1 MSIDKTNK
9 QQLQAYELIETTNS
23 SFFLTGKAGTGKT
36 TFLQTVQKEID
47 KNFIVLAPT
56 GIAVMLAGGETIHS
70 FFGLPLQI
78 CTPKTIGNVNR
89 SKISII
95 KKVDTIII
103 DEVSMVRCDVIDAID
118 YTLRYVMRSSL
129 PFGGKQMVFVGDL
142 FQLPPVLRKEEAEI
156 MDDIYNTMSPFFFK
170 ARALKRLSLPCI
182 EFIKVY
188 RQKDDVFLSILD
200 SIRFNRASYGELSVI
215 NQCVDRPIPSNERI
229 ITLCTRNDEASKIN
243 MSNLNLLDSEEFCFD
258 AKVEGDIKLDAN
270 LPAEKK
276 LFLKCGA
283 QVIFVRNDLSR
294 RWINGTI
301 GTISKLS
308 QDEIQVVTE
317 SGEYKVSP
325 VSWESYKYEY
335 NSKEKKIVKT
345 LVGTYTQFPLK
356 LSWAITIHKSQGM
369 TFDKMILDLSRGV
382 FSKGQLYVA
391 LSRVRSLNG
400 LFLIK
405 PVSFGHIGTSE
416 EVIAFANRFN
426 DDSTIRNEISGG
438 RFLYDSLRHKDWD
451 EFSKASLNLGLT
463 LAKSGDWR
471 SAARYISQMFNAMVS
486 DEHLVNSIERNMLP
500 IIKSSNILVDYV
512 SAALCLYPGEYEQAI
527 YYADRV
533 RFIRDCN
540 DVLFIKARA
549 LTLLKRYKDADAVNI
564 ELAKCLDGEFD
575 AKTYYEIALLNE
587 TQLGDPVLDIMQSV
601 VKYRP
606 EYDNSIIKMRI
617 IMKKKG
623 INLTDSDGD
632 ENKLVAHFNSDISD
646 DEMVNQLRT
655 YRLNNKEDYRTFVK
669 LLSSYKFEEEK

>member
-56 GIAVMLAGGETIHS
+56 GIAAMLAGGETIHS

-118 YTLRYVMRSSL
+118 YTLRYVMRNSL

-156 MDDIYNTMSPFFFK
+156 MDDLYNTMSPFFFK
-170 ARALKRLSLPCI
+170 ARALKRLALPCI
-182 EFIKVY
+182 EFVKVY
-188 RQKDDVFLSILD
+188 RQKDDVFLGILD
-200 SIRFNRASYGELSVI
+200 SIRFNRASYGELSVL
-215 NQCVDRPIPSNERI
+215 NKCVDRPIPSNERI

-243 MSNLNLLDSEEFCFD
+243 LSKLNFLDSEEFCFD

-276 LFLKCGA
+276 LSLKCGA

-294 RWINGTI
+294 RWVNGTI

-391 LSRVRSLNG
+391 LSRVRSLDG
-400 LFLIK
+400 LFLVK

-426 DDSTIRNEISGG
+426 DDSVIRNEISGG
-438 RFLYDSLRHKDWD
+438 KYLYESLRNKNWD
-451 EFSKASLNLGLT
+451 EFSKTSLNLGLSF
-463 LAKSGDWR
+463 ARSEDWK

-500 IIKSSNILVDYV
+500 ISRFSNILVDYV
-512 SAALCLYPGEYEQAI
+512 SAALCLYSGEYEQAV
-527 YYADRV
+527 YFADRV
-533 RFIRDCN
+533 RSMRECN
-540 DVLFIKARA
+540 DVMFIKARA
-549 LTLLKRYKDADAVNI
+549 LTLLKRYKDADTVNI
-564 ELAKCLDGEFD
+564 ELVKCLDGEFD
-575 AKTYYEIALLNE
+575 AKTYYEVALLNE
-587 TQLGDPVLDIMQSV
+587 TQLGNPGLGIMQSV

-606 EYDNSIIKMRI
+606 EYDNSIIKLRVF
-617 IMKKKG
+617 MKNKN
-623 INLTDSDGD
+623 IDLADSDDSGN
-632 ENKLVAHFNSDISD
+632 ELVVQFNSDISD
-646 DEMVNQLRT
+646 DEMINQLRT
-655 YRLNNKEDYRTFVK
+655 FRLNRKEDYIVFVK
-669 LLSSYKFEEEK
+669 LLSNYKFEEQ

>member
-1 MSIDKTNK
+1 MPIDKNNK
-9 QQLQAYELIETTNS
+9 QQLQAYELINTTNS

-56 GIAVMLAGGETIHS
+56 GIAAMLAGGETIHS

-78 CTPKTIGNVNR
+78 CTPKTMGNINR

-95 KKVDTIII
+95 KRVDTIII
-103 DEVSMVRCDVIDAID
+103 DEVSMVRCDIIDAID
-118 YTLRYVMRSSL
+118 YTLRCVMRNSL

-156 MDDIYNTMSPFFFK
+156 MDDLYNTMSPFFFK

-200 SIRFNRASYGELSVI
+200 SIRFNKASYAELSEI
-215 NQCVDRPIPSNERI
+215 NRCVGRTIPTDERI

-243 MSNLNLLDSEEFCFD
+243 MAKLNLIDSEEFCFE
-258 AKVEGDIKLDAN
+258 AKIDGDIKLDSN
-270 LPAEKK
+270 LPAERK
-276 LFLKCGA
+276 LTLKSGA
-283 QVIFVRNDLSR
+283 QVIFVRNDISR
-294 RWINGTI
+294 RWVNGTI
-301 GTISKLS
+301 GTISKIS
-308 QDEIQVVTE
+308 DEEINVVTE

-345 LVGTYTQFPLK
+345 LVGTYTQYPLK

-369 TFDKMILDLSRGV
+369 TFDKMILDLSRGI

-391 LSRVRSLNG
+391 LSRVRSLDG

-416 EVIAFANRFN
+416 EVIEFANRFN
-426 DDSTIRNEISGG
+426 DDSTIHNEINGG
-438 RFLYDSLRHKDWD
+438 KCLYESLRSKNWD
-451 EFSKASLNLGLT
+451 EF
-463 LAKSGDWR
+463 AKSSLKLSLSFVEKGDWK
-471 SAARYISQMFNAMVS
+471 SAARYVSQMFNAMVS
-486 DEHLVNSIERNMLP
+486 DEHMLNCLEHYNVP
-500 IIKSSNILVDYV
+500 APKVRNILVDYV
-512 SAALCLYPGEYEQAI
+512 YAALYLYSGKYEQAI
-527 YYADRV
+527 YHADRV
-533 RFIRDCN
+533 RFMRECN

-549 LTLLKRYKDADAVNI
+549 LTLLGKFKEADEINI
-564 ELAKCLDGEFD
+564 DLVKALDGEFD
-575 AKTYYEIALLNE
+575 AKIYYEVALLNE
-587 TQLGDPVLDIMQSV
+587 TQLEDPGLEIMQSV
-601 VKYRP
+601 VSNRP
-606 EYDNSIIKMRI
+606 EYENSILKLRFLIK
-617 IMKKKG
+617 KNG
-623 INLTDSDGD
+623 INLNIPDDNDNELISLYNSGIPD
-632 ENKLVAHFNSDISD
+632 EELKNRLKSF
-646 DEMVNQLRT
+646 Q
-655 YRLNNKEDYRTFVK
+655 LNNKESYKVFVK
-669 LLSSYKFEEEK
+669 YISKYKFAEQ

>member
-1 MSIDKTNK
+1 MPIDKNNK
-9 QQLQAYELIETTNS
+9 QQLQAYELINTTNS

-56 GIAVMLAGGETIHS
+56 GIAAMLAGGETIHS

-78 CTPKTIGNVNR
+78 CTPKTMGNINR

-95 KKVDTIII
+95 KRVDTIII
-103 DEVSMVRCDVIDAID
+103 DEVSMVRCDIIDAID
-118 YTLRYVMRSSL
+118 YTLRCVMRNSL

-156 MDDIYNTMSPFFFK
+156 MDDLYNTMSPFFFK

-200 SIRFNRASYGELSVI
+200 SIRFNKASYAELSEI
-215 NQCVDRPIPSNERI
+215 NRCVGRTIPTDERI

-243 MSNLNLLDSEEFCFD
+243 MAKLNLIDSEEFCFE
-258 AKVEGDIKLDAN
+258 AKIDGDIKLDSN
-270 LPAEKK
+270 LPAERK
-276 LFLKCGA
+276 LTLKSGA
-283 QVIFVRNDLSR
+283 QVIFVRNDISR
-294 RWINGTI
+294 RWVNGTI
-301 GTISKLS
+301 GTISKIS
-308 QDEIQVVTE
+308 DEEINVVTE

-345 LVGTYTQFPLK
+345 LVGTYTQYPLK

-369 TFDKMILDLSRGV
+369 TFDKMILDLSRGI

-391 LSRVRSLNG
+391 LSRVRSLDG

-416 EVIAFANRFN
+416 EVIEFANRFN
-426 DDSTIRNEISGG
+426 DDSTIHNEINGG
-438 RFLYDSLRHKDWD
+438 KCLYESLRSKNWD
-451 EFSKASLNLGLT
+451 EFAKTSLKLSLSFVE
-463 LAKSGDWR
+463 KGDWK

-486 DEHLVNSIERNMLP
+486 DEHMLNCLEHYNVP
-500 IIKSSNILVDYV
+500 APKVRNILVDYV
-512 SAALCLYPGEYEQAI
+512 YAALYLYSGKYEQAI
-527 YYADRV
+527 YHADRV
-533 RFIRDCN
+533 HFIRECN

-549 LTLLKRYKDADAVNI
+549 LTLLGKYKEADEVNI
-564 ELAKCLDGEFD
+564 DLVKALDGEFD
-575 AKTYYEIALLNE
+575 AKTYYEVALLNE
-587 TQLGDPVLDIMQSV
+587 IQLEDPGLEIMQSV
-601 VKYRP
+601 VSNRP
-606 EYDNSIIKMRI
+606 EYEISILKLRFLIKKNGIVLNVPDDN
-617 IMKKKG
+617 
-623 INLTDSDGD
+623 
-632 ENKLVAHFNSDISD
+632 ENELITLYNSDIP
-646 DEMVNQLRT
+646 DEELKNRLKSFQ
-655 YRLNNKEDYRTFVK
+655 LNNKESYKEFVK
-669 LLSSYKFEEEK
+669 YISKYKFAEQ

>member
-56 GIAVMLAGGETIHS
+56 GIAAMLAGGETIHS

-156 MDDIYNTMSPFFFK
+156 MDDLYNTMSPFFFK

-243 MSNLNLLDSEEFCFD
+243 MSNLNLLDSDEFCFD
-258 AKVEGDIKLDAN
+258 AKVEGDIKLDVN

-276 LFLKCGA
+276 LSLKCGA

-294 RWINGTI
+294 RWVNGTI

-391 LSRVRSLNG
+391 LSRVRSLDG
-400 LFLIK
+400 LFLVK

-438 RFLYDSLRHKDWD
+438 RFLYDSLRNKDWD
-451 EFSKASLNLGLT
+451 EFSKASLDLGLS

-486 DEHLVNSIERNMLP
+486 DEHLVNRIERNMLP
-500 IIKSSNILVDYV
+500 ISKSSNILVDYV
-512 SAALCLYPGEYEQAI
+512 SAALCLYSGEYEHAI

-533 RFIRDCN
+533 RSMRDCN

-575 AKTYYEIALLNE
+575 AKTYYEVALLNE
-587 TQLGDPVLDIMQSV
+587 TQLGDPGLDIMQSV

-623 INLTDSDGD
+623 IDLTDSDSDGN
-632 ENKLVAHFNSDISD
+632 ELVVQFNSDMSD

-669 LLSSYKFEEEK
+669 LLSSYKFEEQ

>member
-1 MSIDKTNK
+1 MPIDKNNK
-9 QQLQAYELIETTNS
+9 QQLQAYELINTTNS

-56 GIAVMLAGGETIHS
+56 GIAAMLAGGETIHS

-78 CTPKTIGNVNR
+78 CTPKTMGNINR

-95 KKVDTIII
+95 KRVDTIII
-103 DEVSMVRCDVIDAID
+103 DEVSMVRCDIIDAID
-118 YTLRYVMRSSL
+118 YTLRCVMRNSL

-156 MDDIYNTMSPFFFK
+156 MDDLYNTMSPFFFK

-200 SIRFNRASYGELSVI
+200 SIRFNKASYAELSEI
-215 NQCVDRPIPSNERI
+215 NRCVGRSIPTDERI

-243 MSNLNLLDSEEFCFD
+243 MAKLNLIDSEEFCFE
-258 AKVEGDIKLDAN
+258 AKIDGDIKLDSN
-270 LPAEKK
+270 LPAERK
-276 LFLKCGA
+276 LTLKSGA
-283 QVIFVRNDLSR
+283 QVIFVRNDISR
-294 RWINGTI
+294 RWVNGTI
-301 GTISKLS
+301 GTISKIS
-308 QDEIQVVTE
+308 DEEINVVTE

-345 LVGTYTQFPLK
+345 LVGTYTQYPLK

-369 TFDKMILDLSRGV
+369 TFDKMILDLSRGI

-391 LSRVRSLNG
+391 LSRVRSLDG

-416 EVIAFANRFN
+416 EVIEFANRFN
-426 DDSTIRNEISGG
+426 DDSTIHNEINGG
-438 RFLYDSLRHKDWD
+438 KCLYESLRSKNWD
-451 EFSKASLNLGLT
+451 EFAKTSLKLSLSFVE
-463 LAKSGDWR
+463 KGDWK

-486 DEHLVNSIERNMLP
+486 DEHMLNCLEHYNVP
-500 IIKSSNILVDYV
+500 APKVRNILVDYV
-512 SAALCLYPGEYEQAI
+512 YAALYLYSGKYEQAI
-527 YYADRV
+527 YHADRV
-533 RFIRDCN
+533 HFIRECN

-549 LTLLKRYKDADAVNI
+549 LTLLGKYKEADEVNI
-564 ELAKCLDGEFD
+564 DLVKALDGEFD
-575 AKTYYEIALLNE
+575 AKTYYEVALLNE
-587 TQLGDPVLDIMQSV
+587 IQLEDPGLEIMQSV
-601 VKYRP
+601 VSNRP
-606 EYDNSIIKMRI
+606 EYEISILKLRFLIKKNGIVLNVPDDN
-617 IMKKKG
+617 
-623 INLTDSDGD
+623 
-632 ENKLVAHFNSDISD
+632 ENELITLYNSDIP
-646 DEMVNQLRT
+646 DEELKNRLKSFQ
-655 YRLNNKEDYRTFVK
+655 LNNKESYKEFVK
-669 LLSSYKFEEEK
+669 YISKYKFAEQ

>member
-1 MSIDKTNK
+1 MPIDKNNK
-9 QQLQAYELIETTNS
+9 QQLQAYELINTTNS

-56 GIAVMLAGGETIHS
+56 GIAAMLAGGETIHS

-78 CTPKTIGNVNR
+78 CTPKTMGNINR

-95 KKVDTIII
+95 KRVDTIII
-103 DEVSMVRCDVIDAID
+103 DEVSMVRCDIIDAID
-118 YTLRYVMRSSL
+118 YTLRCVMRNSL

-156 MDDIYNTMSPFFFK
+156 MDDLYNTMSPFFFK

-200 SIRFNRASYGELSVI
+200 SIRFNKASYAELSEI
-215 NQCVDRPIPSNERI
+215 NRCVGRSIPTDERI

-243 MSNLNLLDSEEFCFD
+243 MAKLNLIDSEEFCFE
-258 AKVEGDIKLDAN
+258 AKIDGDIKLDSN
-270 LPAEKK
+270 LPAERK
-276 LFLKCGA
+276 LTLKSGA
-283 QVIFVRNDLSR
+283 QVIFVRNDISR
-294 RWINGTI
+294 RWVNGTI
-301 GTISKLS
+301 GTISKIS
-308 QDEIQVVTE
+308 DEEINVVTE

-345 LVGTYTQFPLK
+345 LVGTYTQYPLK

-369 TFDKMILDLSRGV
+369 TFDKMILDLSRGI

-391 LSRVRSLNG
+391 LSRVRSLDG

-416 EVIAFANRFN
+416 EVIEFANRFN
-426 DDSTIRNEISGG
+426 DDSTIHNEINGG
-438 RFLYDSLRHKDWD
+438 KCLYESLRSKNWD
-451 EFSKASLNLGLT
+451 EFAKTSLKLSLSFVE
-463 LAKSGDWR
+463 KGDWK

-486 DEHLVNSIERNMLP
+486 DEHMLNCLEHYNVP
-500 IIKSSNILVDYV
+500 APKVRNILVDYV
-512 SAALCLYPGEYEQAI
+512 YAALYLYSGKYEQAI
-527 YYADRV
+527 YHADRV
-533 RFIRDCN
+533 HFIRECN

-549 LTLLKRYKDADAVNI
+549 LTLLGKYKEADEVNI
-564 ELAKCLDGEFD
+564 DLVKALDGEFD
-575 AKTYYEIALLNE
+575 AKTYYEVALLNE
-587 TQLGDPVLDIMQSV
+587 IQLEDPGLEIMQSV
-601 VKYRP
+601 VSNRP
-606 EYDNSIIKMRI
+606 EYEISILKLRFLIKKNGIVLNVPDDN
-617 IMKKKG
+617 
-623 INLTDSDGD
+623 
-632 ENKLVAHFNSDISD
+632 ENELITLYNSDIP
-646 DEMVNQLRT
+646 DEELKNRLKSFQ
-655 YRLNNKEDYRTFVK
+655 LNNKESYKVFVK
-669 LLSSYKFEEEK
+669 YISKYKFAEQ

>member
-56 GIAVMLAGGETIHS
+56 GIAAMLAGGETIHS

-118 YTLRYVMRSSL
+118 YTLRYVMKNSL

-156 MDDIYNTMSPFFFK
+156 MDDLYNTMSPFFFK
-170 ARALKRLSLPCI
+170 ARALKRLALPCI
-182 EFIKVY
+182 EFVKVY
-188 RQKDDVFLSILD
+188 RQKDDVFLGILD
-200 SIRFNRASYGELSVI
+200 SIRFNRVSYGELSVL
-215 NQCVDRPIPSNERI
+215 NKCVDRPIPSNERI

-243 MSNLNLLDSEEFCFD
+243 LSKLNFLDSEEFCFD

-276 LFLKCGA
+276 LSLKYGA
-283 QVIFVRNDLSR
+283 QVIFVRNDLYR
-294 RWINGTI
+294 RWVNGNI

-391 LSRVRSLNG
+391 LSRVRSLDG
-400 LFLIK
+400 LFLVK

-426 DDSTIRNEISGG
+426 DDSAIRNEISGG
-438 RFLYDSLRHKDWD
+438 KYLYESLRNKNWD
-451 EFSKASLNLGLT
+451 EFSRTSLNLGLS
-463 LAKSGDWR
+463 LAMSEDWK

-500 IIKSSNILVDYV
+500 ISRFSNILVDYV
-512 SAALCLYPGEYEQAI
+512 SAALCLYSGEYEQAV
-527 YYADRV
+527 YFADRV
-533 RFIRDCN
+533 RSMRECN

-549 LTLLKRYKDADAVNI
+549 LTLLKRHKDADTVNI
-564 ELAKCLDGEFD
+564 ELVKCLDGEFD
-575 AKTYYEIALLNE
+575 AKTYYEVALLNE
-587 TQLGDPVLDIMQSV
+587 TQLGDPGLGIMQSV

-606 EYDNSIIKMRI
+606 EYDNSIIKLRVF
-617 IMKKKG
+617 MKNKN
-623 INLTDSDGD
+623 IDLADSDDSGN
-632 ENKLVAHFNSDISD
+632 ELVVQFNSDISD
-646 DEMVNQLRT
+646 DEMINQLRIF
-655 YRLNNKEDYRTFVK
+655 RLNRKEDYRVFVK
-669 LLSSYKFEEEK
+669 LLSNYKFEEQ

>member
-1 MSIDKTNK
+1 MPIDKNNK
-9 QQLQAYELIETTNS
+9 QQLQAYELINTTNS

-56 GIAVMLAGGETIHS
+56 GIAAMLADGETIHS

-78 CTPKTIGNVNR
+78 CTPKTMGNINR

-95 KKVDTIII
+95 KRVDTIII
-103 DEVSMVRCDVIDAID
+103 DEVSMVRCDIIDAID
-118 YTLRYVMRSSL
+118 YTLRCVMRNSL

-156 MDDIYNTMSPFFFK
+156 MDDLYNTMSPFFFK

-200 SIRFNRASYGELSVI
+200 SIRFNKASYAELSEI
-215 NQCVDRPIPSNERI
+215 NRCVGRSIPTDERI

-243 MSNLNLLDSEEFCFD
+243 MAKLNLIDSEEFCFE
-258 AKVEGDIKLDAN
+258 AKIDGDIKLDSN
-270 LPAEKK
+270 LPAERK
-276 LFLKCGA
+276 LTLKSGA
-283 QVIFVRNDLSR
+283 QVIFVRNDISR
-294 RWINGTI
+294 RWVNGTI
-301 GTISKLS
+301 GTISKIS
-308 QDEIQVVTE
+308 DEEINVVTE

-345 LVGTYTQFPLK
+345 LVGTYTQYPLK

-369 TFDKMILDLSRGV
+369 TFDKMILDLSRGI

-391 LSRVRSLNG
+391 LSRVRSLDG

-416 EVIAFANRFN
+416 EVIEFANRFN
-426 DDSTIRNEISGG
+426 DDSTIHNEINGG
-438 RFLYDSLRHKDWD
+438 KCLYESLRSKNWD
-451 EFSKASLNLGLT
+451 EFAKTSLKLSLSFVEKGNW
-463 LAKSGDWR
+463 K

-486 DEHLVNSIERNMLP
+486 DEHLLNCLEHYKVPAPKVR
-500 IIKSSNILVDYV
+500 NILVDYV
-512 SAALCLYPGEYEQAI
+512 YAALYLYSGKYEQAI
-527 YYADRV
+527 YHADRV
-533 RFIRDCN
+533 RFKRECN

-549 LTLLKRYKDADAVNI
+549 LTLLGKYKEADEVNI
-564 ELAKCLDGEFD
+564 DLVKALDGEFD
-575 AKTYYEIALLNE
+575 AKIYYEVALLNE
-587 TQLGDPVLDIMQSV
+587 TQLEDPGLEIMQSV
-601 VKYRP
+601 VSNRP
-606 EYDNSIIKMRI
+606 EYDNSILKLRFLIK
-617 IMKKKG
+617 KNG
-623 INLTDSDGD
+623 IVLNVPDDN
-632 ENKLVAHFNSDISD
+632 ENELITLYNSDIP
-646 DEMVNQLRT
+646 DEELKNRLKSFQ
-655 YRLNNKEDYRTFVK
+655 LNNKESYKEFVK
-669 LLSSYKFEEEK
+669 YISKYKFAEQ

>member
-56 GIAVMLAGGETIHS
+56 GIAAMLAGGETIHS

-118 YTLRYVMRSSL
+118 YTLRYVMKNSL

-156 MDDIYNTMSPFFFK
+156 MDDLYNTMSPFFFK
-170 ARALKRLSLPCI
+170 ARALKRLALPCI
-182 EFIKVY
+182 EFVKVY
-188 RQKDDVFLSILD
+188 RQKDDVFLGILD
-200 SIRFNRASYGELSVI
+200 SIRFNRVSYGELSVL
-215 NQCVDRPIPSNERI
+215 NKCVDRPIPSNERI

-243 MSNLNLLDSEEFCFD
+243 LSKLNFLDSEEFCFD

-276 LFLKCGA
+276 LSLKYGA

-294 RWINGTI
+294 RWVNGTI

-391 LSRVRSLNG
+391 LSRVRSLDG
-400 LFLIK
+400 LFLVK

-426 DDSTIRNEISGG
+426 DDSAIRNEISGG
-438 RFLYDSLRHKDWD
+438 KYLYESLRNKNWD
-451 EFSKASLNLGLT
+451 EFSKTSLNLGLS
-463 LAKSGDWR
+463 LAMSEDWK
-471 SAARYISQMFNAMVS
+471 SAARYISQVFNAMVS

-500 IIKSSNILVDYV
+500 ISRFSNILVDYV
-512 SAALCLYPGEYEQAI
+512 SAALCLYSGEYEQAV
-527 YYADRV
+527 YFADRV
-533 RFIRDCN
+533 RSMRECN

-549 LTLLKRYKDADAVNI
+549 LTLLKRHKDADTVNI
-564 ELAKCLDGEFD
+564 ELVKCLDGEFD
-575 AKTYYEIALLNE
+575 AKTYYEVALLNE
-587 TQLGDPVLDIMQSV
+587 TQLGDPGLGIMQSV

-606 EYDNSIIKMRI
+606 EYDNSIIKLRVF
-617 IMKKKG
+617 MKNKN
-623 INLTDSDGD
+623 IDLADSDDSGN
-632 ENKLVAHFNSDISD
+632 ELVVQFNSDISD
-646 DEMVNQLRT
+646 DEMINQLRIF
-655 YRLNNKEDYRTFVK
+655 RLNRKEDYRVFVK
-669 LLSSYKFEEEK
+669 LLSNYKFEEQ

>member
-1 MSIDKTNK
+1 MPIDKNNK
-9 QQLQAYELIETTNS
+9 QQLQAYELINTTNS

-56 GIAVMLAGGETIHS
+56 GIAAMLADGETIHS

-78 CTPKTIGNVNR
+78 CTPKTMGNINR

-95 KKVDTIII
+95 KRVDTIII
-103 DEVSMVRCDVIDAID
+103 DEVSMVRCDIIDAID
-118 YTLRYVMRSSL
+118 YTLRCVMRNSL

-156 MDDIYNTMSPFFFK
+156 MDDLYNTMSPFFFK

-200 SIRFNRASYGELSVI
+200 SIRFNKASYAELSEI
-215 NQCVDRPIPSNERI
+215 NRCVGRSIPTDERI

-243 MSNLNLLDSEEFCFD
+243 MAKLNLIDSEEFCFE
-258 AKVEGDIKLDAN
+258 AKIDGDIKLDSN
-270 LPAEKK
+270 LPAERK
-276 LFLKCGA
+276 LTLKSGA
-283 QVIFVRNDLSR
+283 QVIFVRNDISR
-294 RWINGTI
+294 RWVNGTI
-301 GTISKLS
+301 GTISKIS
-308 QDEIQVVTE
+308 DEEINVVTE

-345 LVGTYTQFPLK
+345 LVGTYTQYPLK

-369 TFDKMILDLSRGV
+369 TFDKMILDLSRGI

-391 LSRVRSLNG
+391 LSRVRSLDG

-416 EVIAFANRFN
+416 EVIEFANRFN
-426 DDSTIRNEISGG
+426 DDSTIHNEINGG
-438 RFLYDSLRHKDWD
+438 KCLYESLRSKNWD
-451 EFSKASLNLGLT
+451 EFAKTSLKLSLSFVE
-463 LAKSGDWR
+463 KGDWK

-486 DEHLVNSIERNMLP
+486 DEHLLNCLEHYNVPDPKVR
-500 IIKSSNILVDYV
+500 NILVDYV
-512 SAALCLYPGEYEQAI
+512 CAALYLYSGKYEQAI
-527 YYADRV
+527 YHADRV
-533 RFIRDCN
+533 RFKRECN

-549 LTLLKRYKDADAVNI
+549 LTLLGKYKEADEVNI
-564 ELAKCLDGEFD
+564 DLVKALDGEFD
-575 AKTYYEIALLNE
+575 AKIYYEVALLNE
-587 TQLGDPVLDIMQSV
+587 TQLEDPGLEIMQSV
-601 VKYRP
+601 VSNRP
-606 EYDNSIIKMRI
+606 EYENSILKLRFLIK
-617 IMKKKG
+617 KNG
-623 INLTDSDGD
+623 INLNIPDDNDNELISLYNSGIPD
-632 ENKLVAHFNSDISD
+632 EELKNRLKSF
-646 DEMVNQLRT
+646 Q
-655 YRLNNKEDYRTFVK
+655 LNNKESYKEFVK
-669 LLSSYKFEEEK
+669 YISKYKFAEQ

>member
-1 MSIDKTNK
+1 MPIDKNNK
-9 QQLQAYELIETTNS
+9 QQLQAYELINTTNS

-56 GIAVMLAGGETIHS
+56 GIAAMLAGGETIHS

-78 CTPKTIGNVNR
+78 CTPKTMGNINR

-95 KKVDTIII
+95 KRVDTIII
-103 DEVSMVRCDVIDAID
+103 DEVSMVRCDIIDAID
-118 YTLRYVMRSSL
+118 YTLRCVMRNSL

-156 MDDIYNTMSPFFFK
+156 MDDLYNTMSPFFFK

-200 SIRFNRASYGELSVI
+200 SIRFNKASYAELSVI
-215 NQCVDRPIPSNERI
+215 NRCVGRTIPTDERI

-243 MSNLNLLDSEEFCFD
+243 MAKLNLIDSEKFCFE
-258 AKVEGDIKLDAN
+258 AKIDGDIKLDSN
-270 LPAEKK
+270 LPAERK
-276 LFLKCGA
+276 LTLKSGA
-283 QVIFVRNDLSR
+283 QVIFVRNDISR
-294 RWINGTI
+294 RWVNGTI
-301 GTISKLS
+301 GTISKIS
-308 QDEIQVVTE
+308 DEEINVVTE

-345 LVGTYTQFPLK
+345 LVGTYTQYPLK

-369 TFDKMILDLSRGV
+369 TFDKMILDLSRGI

-391 LSRVRSLNG
+391 LSRVRSLDV

-416 EVIAFANRFN
+416 EVIEFANRFN
-426 DDSTIRNEISGG
+426 DDSTIHNEINGG
-438 RFLYDSLRHKDWD
+438 KCLYESLRSKNWD
-451 EFSKASLNLGLT
+451 EFAKTSLKLSLSFVEKGNW
-463 LAKSGDWR
+463 K

-486 DEHLVNSIERNMLP
+486 DEHLLNCLEHYNVPAPKVR
-500 IIKSSNILVDYV
+500 NILVDYV
-512 SAALCLYPGEYEQAI
+512 CAALYLYSGKYEQAI
-527 YYADRV
+527 YHADRV
-533 RFIRDCN
+533 RFKRECN

-549 LTLLKRYKDADAVNI
+549 LTLLGKHKEADEVNI
-564 ELAKCLDGEFD
+564 DLVKALDGEFD
-575 AKTYYEIALLNE
+575 AKIYYEVALLNE
-587 TQLGDPVLDIMQSV
+587 TQLEDPGLEIMQSV
-601 VKYRP
+601 VSNRP
-606 EYDNSIIKMRI
+606 EYENSILKLRFLIK
-617 IMKKKG
+617 KNG
-623 INLTDSDGD
+623 INLNIPDDNDNELISLYNSGIPD
-632 ENKLVAHFNSDISD
+632 EELKNRLKSF
-646 DEMVNQLRT
+646 Q
-655 YRLNNKEDYRTFVK
+655 LNNKESYKEFVK
-669 LLSSYKFEEEK
+669 YISKYKFAEQ

>member
-56 GIAVMLAGGETIHS
+56 GIAAMLAGGETIHS

-118 YTLRYVMRSSL
+118 YTLRYVMKNSL

-156 MDDIYNTMSPFFFK
+156 MDDLYNTMSPFFFK
-170 ARALKRLSLPCI
+170 ARALKRLALPCI
-182 EFIKVY
+182 EFVKVY
-188 RQKDDVFLSILD
+188 RQKDDVFLGILD
-200 SIRFNRASYGELSVI
+200 SIRFNRVSYGELSVL
-215 NQCVDRPIPSNERI
+215 NKCVDRPIPSNERI

-243 MSNLNLLDSEEFCFD
+243 LSKLNFLDSEEFCFD

-276 LFLKCGA
+276 LSLKYGA
-283 QVIFVRNDLSR
+283 QVIFVRNDLYR
-294 RWINGTI
+294 RWVNGNI

-391 LSRVRSLNG
+391 LSRVRSLDG
-400 LFLIK
+400 LFLVK

-426 DDSTIRNEISGG
+426 DDSAIRNEISGG
-438 RFLYDSLRHKDWD
+438 KYLYESLRNKNWD
-451 EFSKASLNLGLT
+451 EFSKTSLNLGLS
-463 LAKSGDWR
+463 LAMSEDWK
-471 SAARYISQMFNAMVS
+471 SAARYISQVFNAMVS

-500 IIKSSNILVDYV
+500 ISRFSNILVDYV
-512 SAALCLYPGEYEQAI
+512 SAALCLYSGEYEQAV
-527 YYADRV
+527 YFADRV
-533 RFIRDCN
+533 RSMRECN

-549 LTLLKRYKDADAVNI
+549 LTLLKRHKDADTVNI
-564 ELAKCLDGEFD
+564 ELVKCLDGEFD
-575 AKTYYEIALLNE
+575 AKTYYEVALLNE
-587 TQLGDPVLDIMQSV
+587 TQLGDPGLGIMQSV

-606 EYDNSIIKMRI
+606 EYDNSIIKLRVF
-617 IMKKKG
+617 MKNKN
-623 INLTDSDGD
+623 IDLADSDDSGN
-632 ENKLVAHFNSDISD
+632 ELVVQFNSDISD
-646 DEMVNQLRT
+646 DEMINQLRIF
-655 YRLNNKEDYRTFVK
+655 RLNRKEDYRVFVK
-669 LLSSYKFEEEK
+669 LLSNYKFEEQ

>member
-1 MSIDKTNK
+1 MPIDKNNK
-9 QQLQAYELIETTNS
+9 QQLQAYELINTTNS

-56 GIAVMLAGGETIHS
+56 GIAAMLAGGETIHS

-78 CTPKTIGNVNR
+78 CTPKTMGNINR

-95 KKVDTIII
+95 KRVDTIII
-103 DEVSMVRCDVIDAID
+103 DEVSMVRCDIIDAID
-118 YTLRYVMRSSL
+118 YTLRCVMRNSL

-156 MDDIYNTMSPFFFK
+156 MDDLYNTMSPFFFK

-200 SIRFNRASYGELSVI
+200 SIRFNKASYAELSVI
-215 NQCVDRPIPSNERI
+215 NRCVGRTIPTDERI

-243 MSNLNLLDSEEFCFD
+243 MAKLNLIDSEEFCFE
-258 AKVEGDIKLDAN
+258 AKIDGDIKLDSN
-270 LPAEKK
+270 LPAERK
-276 LFLKCGA
+276 LTLKSGA
-283 QVIFVRNDLSR
+283 QVIFVRNDISR
-294 RWINGTI
+294 RWVNGTI
-301 GTISKLS
+301 GTISKIS
-308 QDEIQVVTE
+308 DEEINVVTE

-345 LVGTYTQFPLK
+345 LVGTYTQYPLK

-369 TFDKMILDLSRGV
+369 TFDKMILDRSRGI

-391 LSRVRSLNG
+391 LSRVRSLDG

-416 EVIAFANRFN
+416 EVIEFANRFN
-426 DDSTIRNEISGG
+426 DDSTIHNEINGG
-438 RFLYDSLRHKDWD
+438 KCLYESLRSKNWD
-451 EFSKASLNLGLT
+451 EFAKTSLKLSLSFVEKGNW
-463 LAKSGDWR
+463 K

-486 DEHLVNSIERNMLP
+486 DEHLLNCLEHYNVPAPKVR
-500 IIKSSNILVDYV
+500 NILVDYV
-512 SAALCLYPGEYEQAI
+512 CAALYLYSGKYEQAI
-527 YYADRV
+527 YHADRV
-533 RFIRDCN
+533 RFKRECN

-549 LTLLKRYKDADAVNI
+549 LTLLGKHKEADEVNI
-564 ELAKCLDGEFD
+564 DLVKALDGEFD
-575 AKTYYEIALLNE
+575 AKIYYEVALLNE
-587 TQLGDPVLDIMQSV
+587 TQLEDPGLEIMQSV
-601 VKYRP
+601 VSNRP
-606 EYDNSIIKMRI
+606 EYENSILKLRFLIK
-617 IMKKKG
+617 KNG
-623 INLTDSDGD
+623 INLNIPDDNDNELISLYNSGIPD
-632 ENKLVAHFNSDISD
+632 EELKNRLKSF
-646 DEMVNQLRT
+646 Q
-655 YRLNNKEDYRTFVK
+655 LNNKESYKEFVK
-669 LLSSYKFEEEK
+669 YISKYKFAEQ

>member
-1 MSIDKTNK
+1 MPIDKNNK
-9 QQLQAYELIETTNS
+9 QQLQAYELINTTNS

-56 GIAVMLAGGETIHS
+56 GIAAMLAGGETIHS

-78 CTPKTIGNVNR
+78 CTPKTMGNINR

-95 KKVDTIII
+95 KRVDTIII
-103 DEVSMVRCDVIDAID
+103 DEVSMVRCDIIDAID
-118 YTLRYVMRSSL
+118 YTLRCVMRNSL

-156 MDDIYNTMSPFFFK
+156 MDDLYNTMSPFFFK

-200 SIRFNRASYGELSVI
+200 SIRFNKASYAELSEI
-215 NQCVDRPIPSNERI
+215 NRCVGRSIPTDERI

-243 MSNLNLLDSEEFCFD
+243 MAKLNLIDSEEFCFE
-258 AKVEGDIKLDAN
+258 AKIDGDIKLDSN
-270 LPAEKK
+270 LPAERK
-276 LFLKCGA
+276 LTLKSGA
-283 QVIFVRNDLSR
+283 QVIFVRNDISR
-294 RWINGTI
+294 RWVNGTI
-301 GTISKLS
+301 GTISKIS
-308 QDEIQVVTE
+308 DEEINVVTE

-345 LVGTYTQFPLK
+345 LVGTYTQYPLK

-369 TFDKMILDLSRGV
+369 TFDKMILDLSRGI

-391 LSRVRSLNG
+391 LSRVRSLDG

-416 EVIAFANRFN
+416 EVIEFANRFN
-426 DDSTIRNEISGG
+426 DDSTIHNEINGG
-438 RFLYDSLRHKDWD
+438 KCLYESLRSKNWD
-451 EFSKASLNLGLT
+451 EFAKTSLKLSLSFVE
-463 LAKSGDWR
+463 KGDWK

-486 DEHLVNSIERNMLP
+486 DEHMLNCLEHYNVP
-500 IIKSSNILVDYV
+500 APKVRNILVDYV
-512 SAALCLYPGEYEQAI
+512 YAALYLYSGKYEQAI
-527 YYADRV
+527 YHADRV
-533 RFIRDCN
+533 HFIRECN

-549 LTLLKRYKDADAVNI
+549 LTLLGKYKEADEVNI
-564 ELAKCLDGEFD
+564 DLVKALDGEFD
-575 AKTYYEIALLNE
+575 AKTYYEVALLNE
-587 TQLGDPVLDIMQSV
+587 TQLEDPGLEIMQSV
-601 VKYRP
+601 VSNRP
-606 EYDNSIIKMRI
+606 EYENSILKLRFLIK
-617 IMKKKG
+617 KNG
-623 INLTDSDGD
+623 INLNIPDDNDNELISLYNSGIPD
-632 ENKLVAHFNSDISD
+632 EELKNRLKSF
-646 DEMVNQLRT
+646 Q
-655 YRLNNKEDYRTFVK
+655 LNNKESYKEFVK
-669 LLSSYKFEEEK
+669 YISKYKFAEQ

>member
-36 TFLQTVQKEID
+36 TFLQAVQKEID

-56 GIAVMLAGGETIHS
+56 GIAAMLAGGETIHS

-78 CTPKTIGNVNR
+78 CTPKTMGNVNR
-89 SKISII
+89 SKIAII

-118 YTLRYVMRSSL
+118 YTLRYVMRTSL

-215 NQCVDRPIPSNERI
+215 NKCVDRPIPSNERI
-229 ITLCTRNDEASKIN
+229 ITLCTRNDEAFKIN
-243 MSNLNLLDSEEFCFD
+243 LSKLDLLDSEEYCFD
-258 AKVEGDIKLDAN
+258 AKVEGDIKLDSN

-276 LFLKCGA
+276 LSLKTGA
-283 QVIFVRNDLSR
+283 QVFFVRNAPSR
-294 RWINGTI
+294 RWVNGTI

-356 LSWAITIHKSQGM
+356 LSWAITIHKSQRM

-391 LSRVRSLNG
+391 LSRVRSLDG
-400 LFLIK
+400 LFLVK

-416 EVIAFANRFN
+416 EVLAFANRFN
-426 DDSTIRNEISGG
+426 DDSIISNENSGAK
-438 RFLYDSLRHKDWD
+438 FLYESLRNKDWD
-451 EFSKASLNLGLT
+451 EFTRTSLIIGLS
-463 LAKSGDWR
+463 LARSGDWR

-486 DEHLVNSIERNMLP
+486 DEHLLKILDRNMLP
-500 IIKSSNILVDYV
+500 IPKTRNILVDYV
-512 SAALCLYPGEYEQAI
+512 SAALCLYSGEYKQAV

-533 RFIRDCN
+533 RSMRECN

-549 LTLLKRYKDADAVNI
+549 LTLLGRYQEADSVNI
-564 ELAKCLDGEFD
+564 EMVKCLDGEFD
-575 AKTYYEIALLNE
+575 AKTYYEVALLNE
-587 TQLGDPVLDIMQSV
+587 THLDDPGMEIMQSV

-606 EYDNSIIKMRI
+606 EYDNSIILLRI
-617 IMKKKG
+617 FMKKKG
-623 INLTDSDGD
+623 LTLTDSDD
-632 ENKLVAHFNSDISD
+632 NENEIVTLFNSGISD
-646 DEMVNQLRT
+646 DEMTNQLRT
-655 YRLNNKEDYRTFVK
+655 SRLNNKEVYRAFVK
-669 LLSSYKFEEEK
+669 LLSSYIFEE

>member
-56 GIAVMLAGGETIHS
+56 GIAAMLAGGETIHS

-118 YTLRYVMRSSL
+118 YTLRYVMRNSL

-156 MDDIYNTMSPFFFK
+156 MDDLYNTMSPFFFK
-170 ARALKRLSLPCI
+170 ARALKRLALPCI
-182 EFIKVY
+182 EFVKVY
-188 RQKDDVFLSILD
+188 RQKDDVFLGILD
-200 SIRFNRASYGELSVI
+200 SIRFNRASYGELSVL
-215 NQCVDRPIPSNERI
+215 NKCVDCPIPSNERI

-243 MSNLNLLDSEEFCFD
+243 LSKLNFLDSEEFCFD

-276 LFLKCGA
+276 LSLKYGA

-294 RWINGTI
+294 RWVNGTI

-325 VSWESYKYEY
+325 ISWESYKYEY

-391 LSRVRSLNG
+391 LSRVRSLDG
-400 LFLIK
+400 LFLVK

-426 DDSTIRNEISGG
+426 DDSVIRNEISGG
-438 RFLYDSLRHKDWD
+438 KYLYESLRNKNWD
-451 EFSKASLNLGLT
+451 EFSKTSLNLGLSF
-463 LAKSGDWR
+463 ARSEDWK

-500 IIKSSNILVDYV
+500 IPRFSNILVDYV
-512 SAALCLYPGEYEQAI
+512 SAALCLYSGEYEQAV
-527 YYADRV
+527 YFADRV
-533 RFIRDCN
+533 RSMRECN

-549 LTLLKRYKDADAVNI
+549 LTLLKRYKDADTVNI
-564 ELAKCLDGEFD
+564 ELVKCLDGEFD
-575 AKTYYEIALLNE
+575 AKTYYEVALLNE
-587 TQLGDPVLDIMQSV
+587 TQLGDPGLGIMQSV

-606 EYDNSIIKMRI
+606 EYDNSIIKLRVF
-617 IMKKKG
+617 MKNKN
-623 INLTDSDGD
+623 IDLADSDDSGN
-632 ENKLVAHFNSDISD
+632 ELVVQFNSDISD
-646 DEMVNQLRT
+646 DEMINQLRT
-655 YRLNNKEDYRTFVK
+655 FRLNRKEDYRVFVK
-669 LLSSYKFEEEK
+669 LLSNYKFEEQ

>member
-56 GIAVMLAGGETIHS
+56 GIAAMLAGGETIHS

-142 FQLPPVLRKEEAEI
+142 FQLPPVLRKEESEI
-156 MDDIYNTMSPFFFK
+156 MDDLYNTISPFFFK

-243 MSNLNLLDSEEFCFD
+243 MSKLNLLDSEEFCFD

-270 LPAEKK
+270 LPAENK
-276 LFLKCGA
+276 LSLKCGA

-294 RWINGTI
+294 RWVNGTI

-391 LSRVRSLNG
+391 LSRVRSLDG
-400 LFLIK
+400 LFLVK

-438 RFLYDSLRHKDWD
+438 RFLYDSLRNKDWD
-451 EFSKASLNLGLT
+451 EFSKASLDLGLS

-500 IIKSSNILVDYV
+500 ISKSNNILVDYV
-512 SAALCLYPGEYEQAI
+512 SAALCLYSGEYEQAI

-533 RFIRDCN
+533 RSMRDCN

-575 AKTYYEIALLNE
+575 AKTYYEVAVLNE
-587 TQLGDPVLDIMQSV
+587 TQLGDPGLDIMQSV

-623 INLTDSDGD
+623 IELTDSDSD
-632 ENKLVAHFNSDISD
+632 ENELVVQFNSDISD
-646 DEMVNQLRT
+646 DDMVNQLRT

-669 LLSSYKFEEEK
+669 LLSSYKFEEQ

>member
-1 MSIDKTNK
+1 MPIDKNNK
-9 QQLQAYELIETTNS
+9 QQLQAYELINTTNS

-56 GIAVMLAGGETIHS
+56 GIAAMLAGGETIHS

-78 CTPKTIGNVNR
+78 CTPKTMGNINR

-95 KKVDTIII
+95 KRVDTIII
-103 DEVSMVRCDVIDAID
+103 DEVSMVRCDIIDAID
-118 YTLRYVMRSSL
+118 YTLRCVMRNSL

-156 MDDIYNTMSPFFFK
+156 MDDLYNTMSPFFFK

-200 SIRFNRASYGELSVI
+200 SIRFNKASYAELSEI
-215 NQCVDRPIPSNERI
+215 NRCVGRSIPTDERI

-243 MSNLNLLDSEEFCFD
+243 MAKLNLIDSEEFCFE
-258 AKVEGDIKLDAN
+258 AKIDGDIKLDSN
-270 LPAEKK
+270 LPAERK
-276 LFLKCGA
+276 LTLKSGA
-283 QVIFVRNDLSR
+283 QVIFVRNDISR
-294 RWINGTI
+294 RWVNGTI
-301 GTISKLS
+301 GTISKIS
-308 QDEIQVVTE
+308 DEEINVVTE

-345 LVGTYTQFPLK
+345 LVGTYTQYPLK

-369 TFDKMILDLSRGV
+369 TFDKMILDLSRGI

-391 LSRVRSLNG
+391 LSRVRSLDG

-416 EVIAFANRFN
+416 EVIEFANRFN
-426 DDSTIRNEISGG
+426 DDSTIHNEINGG
-438 RFLYDSLRHKDWD
+438 KCLYESLRSKNWD
-451 EFSKASLNLGLT
+451 EFAKTSLKLSLSFVE
-463 LAKSGDWR
+463 KGDWK

-486 DEHLVNSIERNMLP
+486 DEHLLNCLEHYNVPAPKVR
-500 IIKSSNILVDYV
+500 NILVDYV
-512 SAALCLYPGEYEQAI
+512 CAALYLYSGKYEQAI
-527 YYADRV
+527 YHADRV
-533 RFIRDCN
+533 RFKRECN

-549 LTLLKRYKDADAVNI
+549 LTLLGKYKEADEVNI
-564 ELAKCLDGEFD
+564 DLVKALDGEFD
-575 AKTYYEIALLNE
+575 AKIYYEVALLNE
-587 TQLGDPVLDIMQSV
+587 TQLEDPGLEIMQSV
-601 VKYRP
+601 VSNRP
-606 EYDNSIIKMRI
+606 EYENSIVKLRFLIK
-617 IMKKKG
+617 KNG
-623 INLTDSDGD
+623 INLNIPDDNDNELISLYNSGIPD
-632 ENKLVAHFNSDISD
+632 EELKNRLKSF
-646 DEMVNQLRT
+646 Q
-655 YRLNNKEDYRTFVK
+655 LNNKESYKEFVK
-669 LLSSYKFEEEK
+669 YISKYKFAEQ

>member
-56 GIAVMLAGGETIHS
+56 GIAAMLASGETIHS

-78 CTPKTIGNVNR
+78 CTPKTMGNVNR
-89 SKISII
+89 SKIAII

-118 YTLRYVMRSSL
+118 YTLRYVMRTSL

-156 MDDIYNTMSPFFFK
+156 MDDLYNTMSPFFFK

-200 SIRFNRASYGELSVI
+200 SIRINRASYGELSVI
-215 NQCVDRPIPSNERI
+215 NKCVDRPIPSNERI
-229 ITLCTRNDEASKIN
+229 ITLCTRNDEAFKIN
-243 MSNLNLLDSEEFCFD
+243 LSKLDLLDSEEYCFD
-258 AKVEGDIKLDAN
+258 AKVEGDIKLDSN

-276 LFLKCGA
+276 LSLKTGA
-283 QVIFVRNDLSR
+283 QVIFVRNDPSR
-294 RWINGTI
+294 RWVNGTI

-391 LSRVRSLNG
+391 LSRVRSLDG
-400 LFLIK
+400 LFLVK

-416 EVIAFANRFN
+416 EVLAFANRFN
-426 DDSTIRNEISGG
+426 DDSIISNEISGAK
-438 RFLYDSLRHKDWD
+438 FLYESLRNKDWD
-451 EFSKASLNLGLT
+451 EFTRTSLNIGLS
-463 LAKSGDWR
+463 LARSGDWR

-486 DEHLVNSIERNMLP
+486 DEHLLKILDRNMLP
-500 IIKSSNILVDYV
+500 IPKTRNILVDYV
-512 SAALCLYPGEYEQAI
+512 SAALCLYSGEYKQAV

-533 RFIRDCN
+533 RSIRECN

-549 LTLLKRYKDADAVNI
+549 LTLLGRYQEADSVNI
-564 ELAKCLDGEFD
+564 EMVKCLDGEFD
-575 AKTYYEIALLNE
+575 AKTYYEVALLNE
-587 TQLGDPVLDIMQSV
+587 THLDDPGMEIMQSV

-606 EYDNSIIKMRI
+606 EYDNSIILLRI
-617 IMKKKG
+617 FMKKKG
-623 INLTDSDGD
+623 LTLTDSDD
-632 ENKLVAHFNSDISD
+632 NENEIVTLFNSGISD
-646 DEMVNQLRT
+646 DEMTNQLRT
-655 YRLNNKEDYRTFVK
+655 SRLNNKEVYRAFVK
-669 LLSSYKFEEEK
+669 LLSSYKFEE

>member
-56 GIAVMLAGGETIHS
+56 GIAAMLAGGETIHS

-118 YTLRYVMRSSL
+118 YTLRYVMKNSL

-156 MDDIYNTMSPFFFK
+156 MDDLYNTMSPFFFK
-170 ARALKRLSLPCI
+170 ARALKRLALPCI
-182 EFIKVY
+182 EFVKVY
-188 RQKDDVFLSILD
+188 RQKDDVFLGILD
-200 SIRFNRASYGELSVI
+200 SIRFNRVSYGELSVL
-215 NQCVDRPIPSNERI
+215 NKCVDRPIPSNERI

-243 MSNLNLLDSEEFCFD
+243 LSKLNFLDSEEFCFD

-276 LFLKCGA
+276 LSLKYGA
-283 QVIFVRNDLSR
+283 QVIFVRNDLYR
-294 RWINGTI
+294 RWVNGNI

-391 LSRVRSLNG
+391 LSRVRSLDG
-400 LFLIK
+400 LFLVK

-426 DDSTIRNEISGG
+426 DDSAIRNEISGG
-438 RFLYDSLRHKDWD
+438 KYLYESLRNKNWD
-451 EFSKASLNLGLT
+451 EFSKTSLNLGLS
-463 LAKSGDWR
+463 LARSGDWK

-500 IIKSSNILVDYV
+500 ISRFSNILVDYV
-512 SAALCLYPGEYEQAI
+512 SAALCLYSGEYEQAV
-527 YYADRV
+527 YFADRV
-533 RFIRDCN
+533 RSMRECN

-549 LTLLKRYKDADAVNI
+549 LTLLKRHKDADTVNI
-564 ELAKCLDGEFD
+564 ELVKCLDGEFD
-575 AKTYYEIALLNE
+575 AKTYYEVALLNE
-587 TQLGDPVLDIMQSV
+587 TQLGDPGLGIMQSV

-606 EYDNSIIKMRI
+606 EYDNSIIKLRVF
-617 IMKKKG
+617 MKNKN
-623 INLTDSDGD
+623 IDLADSDDSGN
-632 ENKLVAHFNSDISD
+632 ELVVQFNSDISD
-646 DEMVNQLRT
+646 DEMINQLRIF
-655 YRLNNKEDYRTFVK
+655 RLNRKEDYRVFVK
-669 LLSSYKFEEEK
+669 LLSNYKFEEQ

>member
-1 MSIDKTNK
+1 MPIDKNNK
-9 QQLQAYELIETTNS
+9 QQLQAYELINTTNS

-56 GIAVMLAGGETIHS
+56 GIAAMLAGGETIHS

-78 CTPKTIGNVNR
+78 CTPKTMGNINR

-95 KKVDTIII
+95 KRVDTIII
-103 DEVSMVRCDVIDAID
+103 DEVSMVRCDIIDAID
-118 YTLRYVMRSSL
+118 YTLRYVMRNSL

-156 MDDIYNTMSPFFFK
+156 MDDLYNTMSPFFFK

-200 SIRFNRASYGELSVI
+200 SIRFNKASYAELSEI
-215 NQCVDRPIPSNERI
+215 NRCVGRSIPTDERI

-243 MSNLNLLDSEEFCFD
+243 MAKLNLIDSEEFCFE
-258 AKVEGDIKLDAN
+258 AKIDGDIKLDSN
-270 LPAEKK
+270 LPAERK
-276 LFLKCGA
+276 LSLKSGA
-283 QVIFVRNDLSR
+283 QVIFVRNDISR
-294 RWINGTI
+294 RWVNGTI
-301 GTISKLS
+301 GTISKIS
-308 QDEIQVVTE
+308 DEEINVVTE

-345 LVGTYTQFPLK
+345 LVGTYTQYPLK

-369 TFDKMILDLSRGV
+369 TFDKMILDLSRGI

-391 LSRVRSLNG
+391 LSRVRSLDG

-416 EVIAFANRFN
+416 EVIEFANRFN
-426 DDSTIRNEISGG
+426 DDSTIHNEINGG
-438 RFLYDSLRHKDWD
+438 KCLYESLRSKNWD
-451 EFSKASLNLGLT
+451 EF
-463 LAKSGDWR
+463 AKSSLKLSLSFVEKGDWK
-471 SAARYISQMFNAMVS
+471 SAARYVSQMFNAMVS
-486 DEHLVNSIERNMLP
+486 DEHMLNCLEHYNVP
-500 IIKSSNILVDYV
+500 APKVRNILVDYV
-512 SAALCLYPGEYEQAI
+512 YAALYLYSGKYEQAI
-527 YYADRV
+527 YHADRV
-533 RFIRDCN
+533 RFMRECN

-549 LTLLKRYKDADAVNI
+549 LTLLGKYKEADEVNI
-564 ELAKCLDGEFD
+564 DLVKALDGEFD
-575 AKTYYEIALLNE
+575 AKIYYEVALLNE
-587 TQLGDPVLDIMQSV
+587 TQLEDPGLEIMQSV
-601 VKYRP
+601 VSNRP
-606 EYDNSIIKMRI
+606 EYETSILKLRFLIK
-617 IMKKKG
+617 KNG
-623 INLTDSDGD
+623 INLNIPDDNDNELISLYNSGIPD
-632 ENKLVAHFNSDISD
+632 EELKNRLKSF
-646 DEMVNQLRT
+646 Q
-655 YRLNNKEDYRTFVK
+655 LNNKESYKEFVK
-669 LLSSYKFEEEK
+669 YISKYKFAEQ

>member
-56 GIAVMLAGGETIHS
+56 GIAAMLAGGETIHS

-78 CTPKTIGNVNR
+78 CTPKTMGNVNR
-89 SKISII
+89 SKIAII

-118 YTLRYVMRSSL
+118 YTLRYVMRTSL

-156 MDDIYNTMSPFFFK
+156 MDDLYNTMSPFFFK

-215 NQCVDRPIPSNERI
+215 NKCVDRPIPSNERI
-229 ITLCTRNDEASKIN
+229 ITLCTRNDEAFKIN
-243 MSNLNLLDSEEFCFD
+243 LSKLDLLDSEEYCFD
-258 AKVEGDIKLDAN
+258 AKVEGDIKLDSN

-276 LFLKCGA
+276 LSLKTGA
-283 QVIFVRNDLSR
+283 QVIFVRNDPSR
-294 RWINGTI
+294 RWVNGTI

-391 LSRVRSLNG
+391 LSRVRSLDG
-400 LFLIK
+400 LFLVK

-416 EVIAFANRFN
+416 EVLAFANRFN
-426 DDSTIRNEISGG
+426 DDSIISNEISGAK
-438 RFLYDSLRHKDWD
+438 FLYESLRNKDWD
-451 EFSKASLNLGLT
+451 EFTRTSLNIGLS
-463 LAKSGDWR
+463 LARSGDWR

-486 DEHLVNSIERNMLP
+486 DEHLLKILNRNMLP
-500 IIKSSNILVDYV
+500 IPKTRNILVDYV
-512 SAALCLYPGEYEQAI
+512 SAALCLYSGEYKQAV

-533 RFIRDCN
+533 RSMRECN

-549 LTLLKRYKDADAVNI
+549 LTLLGRYQEADSVNI
-564 ELAKCLDGEFD
+564 EMVKCLDGEFD
-575 AKTYYEIALLNE
+575 AKTYYEVALLNE
-587 TQLGDPVLDIMQSV
+587 THLDDPGMEIMQSV

-606 EYDNSIIKMRI
+606 EYDNSIILLRI
-617 IMKKKG
+617 FMKKKG
-623 INLTDSDGD
+623 LTLTDSDD
-632 ENKLVAHFNSDISD
+632 NENEIVTLFNSGISD
-646 DEMVNQLRT
+646 DEMTNQLRT
-655 YRLNNKEDYRTFVK
+655 SRLNNKEVYRAFVK
-669 LLSSYKFEEEK
+669 LLSSYKFEE

>member
-1 MSIDKTNK
+1 MPIDKNNK
-9 QQLQAYELIETTNS
+9 QQLQAYELINTTNS

-56 GIAVMLAGGETIHS
+56 GIAAMLAGGETIHS

-78 CTPKTIGNVNR
+78 CTPKTMGNINR

-95 KKVDTIII
+95 KRVDTIII
-103 DEVSMVRCDVIDAID
+103 DEVSMVRCDIIDAID
-118 YTLRYVMRSSL
+118 YTLRYVMRNSL

-156 MDDIYNTMSPFFFK
+156 MDDLYNTMSPFFFK

-200 SIRFNRASYGELSVI
+200 SIRFNKASYAELSEI
-215 NQCVDRPIPSNERI
+215 NRCVGRTIPTDERI

-243 MSNLNLLDSEEFCFD
+243 MAKLNLIDSEEFCFE
-258 AKVEGDIKLDAN
+258 AKIDGDIKLDSN
-270 LPAEKK
+270 LPAERK
-276 LFLKCGA
+276 LTLKSGA
-283 QVIFVRNDLSR
+283 QVIFVRNDISR
-294 RWINGTI
+294 RWVNGTI
-301 GTISKLS
+301 GTISKIS
-308 QDEIQVVTE
+308 DEEINVVTE

-345 LVGTYTQFPLK
+345 LVGTYTQYPLK

-369 TFDKMILDLSRGV
+369 TFDKMILDLSRGI

-391 LSRVRSLNG
+391 LSRVRSLDG

-416 EVIAFANRFN
+416 EVIEFANRFN
-426 DDSTIRNEISGG
+426 DDSTIHNEINGG
-438 RFLYDSLRHKDWD
+438 KCLYESLRSKNWD
-451 EFSKASLNLGLT
+451 EFAKTSLKLSLSFVE
-463 LAKSGDWR
+463 KGDWK
-471 SAARYISQMFNAMVS
+471 SAARYVSQMFNAMVS
-486 DEHLVNSIERNMLP
+486 DEHMLNCLEHYNVP
-500 IIKSSNILVDYV
+500 APKVRNILVDYV
-512 SAALCLYPGEYEQAI
+512 YAALYLYSGKYEQAI
-527 YYADRV
+527 YHADRV
-533 RFIRDCN
+533 RFMRECN

-549 LTLLKRYKDADAVNI
+549 LTLLGKFKEADEVNI
-564 ELAKCLDGEFD
+564 DLVKALDGEFD
-575 AKTYYEIALLNE
+575 AKIYYEVALLNE
-587 TQLGDPVLDIMQSV
+587 TQLEDPGLEIMQSV
-601 VKYRP
+601 VSNRP
-606 EYDNSIIKMRI
+606 EYENSILKLRFLIK
-617 IMKKKG
+617 KNG
-623 INLTDSDGD
+623 INLNIPDDNDNELISLYNSGIPD
-632 ENKLVAHFNSDISD
+632 EELKNRLKSF
-646 DEMVNQLRT
+646 Q
-655 YRLNNKEDYRTFVK
+655 LNNKESYKEFVK
-669 LLSSYKFEEEK
+669 YISKYKFAEQ

>member
-1 MSIDKTNK
+1 MPIDKNNK
-9 QQLQAYELIETTNS
+9 QQLQAYELINTTNS

-56 GIAVMLAGGETIHS
+56 GIAAMLAGGETIHS

-78 CTPKTIGNVNR
+78 CTPKTMGNINR

-95 KKVDTIII
+95 KRVDTIII
-103 DEVSMVRCDVIDAID
+103 DEVSMVRCDIIDAID
-118 YTLRYVMRSSL
+118 YTLRYVMRNSL

-156 MDDIYNTMSPFFFK
+156 MDDLYNTMSPFFFK

-200 SIRFNRASYGELSVI
+200 SIRFNKASYAELSEI
-215 NQCVDRPIPSNERI
+215 NRCVGRTIPTDERI

-243 MSNLNLLDSEEFCFD
+243 MAKLNLIDSEEFCFE
-258 AKVEGDIKLDAN
+258 AKIDGDIKLDSN
-270 LPAEKK
+270 LPAERK
-276 LFLKCGA
+276 LTLKSGA
-283 QVIFVRNDLSR
+283 QVIFVRNDISR
-294 RWINGTI
+294 RWVNGTI
-301 GTISKLS
+301 GTISKIS
-308 QDEIQVVTE
+308 DEEINVVTE

-345 LVGTYTQFPLK
+345 LVGTYTQYPLK

-369 TFDKMILDLSRGV
+369 TFDKMILDLSRGI

-391 LSRVRSLNG
+391 LSRVRSLDG

-416 EVIAFANRFN
+416 EVIEFANRFN
-426 DDSTIRNEISGG
+426 DDSTIHNEINGG
-438 RFLYDSLRHKDWD
+438 KCLYESLRSKNWD
-451 EFSKASLNLGLT
+451 EFAKTSLKLSLSFVEKGNW
-463 LAKSGDWR
+463 K

-486 DEHLVNSIERNMLP
+486 DEHLLNCLEHYNVPDPKVR
-500 IIKSSNILVDYV
+500 NILVDYV
-512 SAALCLYPGEYEQAI
+512 CAALYLYSGKYEQAI
-527 YYADRV
+527 YHADRV
-533 RFIRDCN
+533 LFKRECN

-549 LTLLKRYKDADAVNI
+549 LTLLGKYKEADEVNI
-564 ELAKCLDGEFD
+564 DLVKALDGEFD
-575 AKTYYEIALLNE
+575 AKIYYEVALLNE
-587 TQLGDPVLDIMQSV
+587 TQLEDPGLEIMQSV
-601 VKYRP
+601 VSNRP
-606 EYDNSIIKMRI
+606 EYENSILKLRFLIK
-617 IMKKKG
+617 KNG
-623 INLTDSDGD
+623 INLNIPDDNDNELISLYNSGIPD
-632 ENKLVAHFNSDISD
+632 EELKNRLKSS
-646 DEMVNQLRT
+646 Q
-655 YRLNNKEDYRTFVK
+655 LNNKESYKEFVK
-669 LLSSYKFEEEK
+669 YISKYKFAEQ

>member
-1 MSIDKTNK
+1 MPIDKNNK
-9 QQLQAYELIETTNS
+9 QQLQAYELINTTNS

-56 GIAVMLAGGETIHS
+56 GIAAMLAGGETIHS

-78 CTPKTIGNVNR
+78 CTPKTMGNINR

-95 KKVDTIII
+95 KRVDTIII
-103 DEVSMVRCDVIDAID
+103 DEVSMVRCDIIDAID
-118 YTLRYVMRSSL
+118 YTLRCVMRNSL
-129 PFGGKQMVFVGDL
+129 PFAGKQMVFVGDL

-156 MDDIYNTMSPFFFK
+156 MDDLYNTMSPFFFK

-200 SIRFNRASYGELSVI
+200 SIRFNKASYAELSVI
-215 NQCVDRPIPSNERI
+215 NRCVGRTIPTDERI

-243 MSNLNLLDSEEFCFD
+243 MAKLNLIDSEEFCFE
-258 AKVEGDIKLDAN
+258 AKIDGDIKLDSN
-270 LPAEKK
+270 LPAERK
-276 LFLKCGA
+276 LTLKSGA
-283 QVIFVRNDLSR
+283 QVIFVRNDISR
-294 RWINGTI
+294 RWVNGTI
-301 GTISKLS
+301 GTISKIS
-308 QDEIQVVTE
+308 DEEINVVTE

-345 LVGTYTQFPLK
+345 LVGTYTQYPLK

-369 TFDKMILDLSRGV
+369 TFDKMILDLSRGI

-391 LSRVRSLNG
+391 LSRVRSLDG

-416 EVIAFANRFN
+416 EVIEFANRFN
-426 DDSTIRNEISGG
+426 DDSTIHNEINGG
-438 RFLYDSLRHKDWD
+438 KCLYESLRSKNWD
-451 EFSKASLNLGLT
+451 EFAKTSLKLSLSFVEKGNW
-463 LAKSGDWR
+463 K

-486 DEHLVNSIERNMLP
+486 DEHLLNCLEHYNVPAPKVR
-500 IIKSSNILVDYV
+500 NILVDYV
-512 SAALCLYPGEYEQAI
+512 CAALYLYSGKYEQAI
-527 YYADRV
+527 YHADRV
-533 RFIRDCN
+533 RFKRECN

-549 LTLLKRYKDADAVNI
+549 LTLLGKHKEADEVNI
-564 ELAKCLDGEFD
+564 DLVKALDGEFD
-575 AKTYYEIALLNE
+575 AKIYYEVALLNE
-587 TQLGDPVLDIMQSV
+587 TQLEDPGLEIMQSV
-601 VKYRP
+601 VSNRP
-606 EYDNSIIKMRI
+606 EYENSILKLRFLIK
-617 IMKKKG
+617 KNG
-623 INLTDSDGD
+623 INLNIPDDNDNELISLYNSGIPD
-632 ENKLVAHFNSDISD
+632 EELKNRLKSF
-646 DEMVNQLRT
+646 Q
-655 YRLNNKEDYRTFVK
+655 LNNKESYKEFVK
-669 LLSSYKFEEEK
+669 YISKYKFAEQ

>member
-56 GIAVMLAGGETIHS
+56 GIAAMLAGGETIHS

-118 YTLRYVMRSSL
+118 YTLRYVMKNSL

-156 MDDIYNTMSPFFFK
+156 MDDLYNTMSPFFFK
-170 ARALKRLSLPCI
+170 ARALKRLALPCI
-182 EFIKVY
+182 EFVKVY
-188 RQKDDVFLSILD
+188 RQKDDVFLGILD
-200 SIRFNRASYGELSVI
+200 SIRFNRVSYGELSVL
-215 NQCVDRPIPSNERI
+215 NKCVDRPIPSNERI

-243 MSNLNLLDSEEFCFD
+243 LSKLNFLDSEEFCFD

-276 LFLKCGA
+276 LSLKYGA
-283 QVIFVRNDLSR
+283 QVIFVRNDLYR
-294 RWINGTI
+294 RWVNGNI

-391 LSRVRSLNG
+391 LSRVRSLDG
-400 LFLIK
+400 LFLVK

-426 DDSTIRNEISGG
+426 DDSAIRNEISGG
-438 RFLYDSLRHKDWD
+438 KYLYESLRNKNWD
-451 EFSKASLNLGLT
+451 EFSKTSLNLGLS
-463 LAKSGDWR
+463 LAMSEDWK

-500 IIKSSNILVDYV
+500 ISRFSNILVDYV
-512 SAALCLYPGEYEQAI
+512 SAALCLYSGEYEQAV
-527 YYADRV
+527 YFADRV
-533 RFIRDCN
+533 RSMRECN

-549 LTLLKRYKDADAVNI
+549 LTLLKRYKDADTVNI
-564 ELAKCLDGEFD
+564 ELVKCLDGEFD
-575 AKTYYEIALLNE
+575 AKTYYEVALLNE
-587 TQLGDPVLDIMQSV
+587 TQLGDPGLGIMQSV

-606 EYDNSIIKMRI
+606 EYDDSIIKLRVF
-617 IMKKKG
+617 MKNKN
-623 INLTDSDGD
+623 INLADSDDSGN
-632 ENKLVAHFNSDISD
+632 ELVVQFNSDISD
-646 DEMVNQLRT
+646 DEMINQLRIF
-655 YRLNNKEDYRTFVK
+655 RLNRKEDYRVFVK
-669 LLSSYKFEEEK
+669 LLSNYKFEEQ

>member
-1 MSIDKTNK
+1 MPIDKNNK
-9 QQLQAYELIETTNS
+9 QQLQAYELINTTNS

-56 GIAVMLAGGETIHS
+56 GIAAMLAGGETIHS

-78 CTPKTIGNVNR
+78 CTPKTMGNINR

-95 KKVDTIII
+95 KRVDTIII
-103 DEVSMVRCDVIDAID
+103 DEVSMVRCDIIDAID
-118 YTLRYVMRSSL
+118 YTLRCVMRNSL

-156 MDDIYNTMSPFFFK
+156 MDDLYNTMSPFFFK

-200 SIRFNRASYGELSVI
+200 SIRFNKASYAELSEI
-215 NQCVDRPIPSNERI
+215 NRCVGRSIPTDERI

-243 MSNLNLLDSEEFCFD
+243 MAKLNLIDSEEFCFE
-258 AKVEGDIKLDAN
+258 AKIDGDIKLDSN
-270 LPAEKK
+270 LPAERK
-276 LFLKCGA
+276 LTLKSGA
-283 QVIFVRNDLSR
+283 QVIFVRNDISR
-294 RWINGTI
+294 RWVNGTI
-301 GTISKLS
+301 GTISKIS
-308 QDEIQVVTE
+308 DEEINVVTE

-345 LVGTYTQFPLK
+345 LVGTYTQYPLK

-369 TFDKMILDLSRGV
+369 TFDKMILDLSRGI

-391 LSRVRSLNG
+391 LSRVRSLDG

-416 EVIAFANRFN
+416 EVIEFANRFN
-426 DDSTIRNEISGG
+426 DDSTIHNEINGG
-438 RFLYDSLRHKDWD
+438 KCLYESLRSKNWD
-451 EFSKASLNLGLT
+451 EFAKTSLKLSLSFVE
-463 LAKSGDWR
+463 KGDWK

-486 DEHLVNSIERNMLP
+486 DEHMLNCLEHYNVP
-500 IIKSSNILVDYV
+500 APKVRNILVDYV
-512 SAALCLYPGEYEQAI
+512 YAALYLYSGKYEQAI
-527 YYADRV
+527 YHADRV
-533 RFIRDCN
+533 RFMRECN

-549 LTLLKRYKDADAVNI
+549 LTLLGKFKEADEVNI
-564 ELAKCLDGEFD
+564 DLVKALDGEFD
-575 AKTYYEIALLNE
+575 AKIYYEVALLNE
-587 TQLGDPVLDIMQSV
+587 TQLEDPGLEIMQSV
-601 VKYRP
+601 VSNRP
-606 EYDNSIIKMRI
+606 EYENSILKLRFLIK
-617 IMKKKG
+617 KNG
-623 INLTDSDGD
+623 INLNIPDDNDNELISLYNSGIPDG
-632 ENKLVAHFNSDISD
+632 ELKNRLKSF
-646 DEMVNQLRT
+646 Q
-655 YRLNNKEDYRTFVK
+655 LNNKESYKEFVK
-669 LLSSYKFEEEK
+669 YISKYKFAEQ

>member
-1 MSIDKTNK
+1 MPIDKNNK
-9 QQLQAYELIETTNS
+9 QQLQAYELINTTNS

-56 GIAVMLAGGETIHS
+56 GIAAMLAGGETIHS

-78 CTPKTIGNVNR
+78 CTPKTMGNINR

-95 KKVDTIII
+95 KRVDTIII
-103 DEVSMVRCDVIDAID
+103 DEVSMVRCDIIDAID
-118 YTLRYVMRSSL
+118 YTLRYVMRNSL

-156 MDDIYNTMSPFFFK
+156 MDDLYNTMSPFFFK

-200 SIRFNRASYGELSVI
+200 SIRFNKASYAELSEI
-215 NQCVDRPIPSNERI
+215 NRCVGRTIPTDERI

-243 MSNLNLLDSEEFCFD
+243 MAKLNLIDSEEFCFE
-258 AKVEGDIKLDAN
+258 AKIDGDIKLDSN
-270 LPAEKK
+270 LPAERKLSLKK
-276 LFLKCGA
+276 GA
-283 QVIFVRNDLSR
+283 QVIFVRNDISR
-294 RWINGTI
+294 RWVNGTI
-301 GTISKLS
+301 GTISKIS
-308 QDEIQVVTE
+308 DEEINVVTE

-345 LVGTYTQFPLK
+345 LVGTYTQYPLK

-369 TFDKMILDLSRGV
+369 TFDKMILDLSRGI

-391 LSRVRSLNG
+391 LSRVRSLDG

-416 EVIAFANRFN
+416 EVIEFANRFN
-426 DDSTIRNEISGG
+426 DDSTIHNEINGG
-438 RFLYDSLRHKDWD
+438 KCLYESLRSKNWD
-451 EFSKASLNLGLT
+451 EFAKTSLKLSLSFVE
-463 LAKSGDWR
+463 KGDWK
-471 SAARYISQMFNAMVS
+471 SAARYVSQMFNAMVS
-486 DEHLVNSIERNMLP
+486 DEHMLNCLEHYNVP
-500 IIKSSNILVDYV
+500 APKVRNILVDYV
-512 SAALCLYPGEYEQAI
+512 YAALYLYSGKYEQAI
-527 YYADRV
+527 YHADRV
-533 RFIRDCN
+533 RFMRECN

-549 LTLLKRYKDADAVNI
+549 LTLLGKFKEADEVNI
-564 ELAKCLDGEFD
+564 DLVKALDGEFD
-575 AKTYYEIALLNE
+575 AKIYYEVALLNE
-587 TQLGDPVLDIMQSV
+587 TQLEDPGLEIMQSV
-601 VKYRP
+601 VSNRP
-606 EYDNSIIKMRI
+606 EYENSILKLRFLIK
-617 IMKKKG
+617 KNG
-623 INLTDSDGD
+623 INLNIPDDNDNELISLYNSGIPD
-632 ENKLVAHFNSDISD
+632 EELKNRLKSF
-646 DEMVNQLRT
+646 Q
-655 YRLNNKEDYRTFVK
+655 LNNKESYKEFVK
-669 LLSSYKFEEEK
+669 YISKYKFAEQ

>member
-56 GIAVMLAGGETIHS
+56 GIAAMLAGGETIHS

-118 YTLRYVMRSSL
+118 YTLRYVMKNSL

-156 MDDIYNTMSPFFFK
+156 MDDLYNTMSPFFFK
-170 ARALKRLSLPCI
+170 ARALKRLALPCI
-182 EFIKVY
+182 EFVKVY
-188 RQKDDVFLSILD
+188 RQKDDVFLGILD
-200 SIRFNRASYGELSVI
+200 SIRFNRVSYGELSVL
-215 NQCVDRPIPSNERI
+215 NKCVDRPIPSNERI

-243 MSNLNLLDSEEFCFD
+243 LSKLNFLDSEEFCFD

-276 LFLKCGA
+276 LSLKYGA
-283 QVIFVRNDLSR
+283 QVIFVRNDLYR
-294 RWINGTI
+294 RWVNGNI

-391 LSRVRSLNG
+391 LSRVRSLDG
-400 LFLIK
+400 LFLVK

-426 DDSTIRNEISGG
+426 DDSAIRNEISGG
-438 RFLYDSLRHKDWD
+438 KYLYESLRNKNWD
-451 EFSKASLNLGLT
+451 EFSKTSLNLGLS
-463 LAKSGDWR
+463 LAMSEDWK

-500 IIKSSNILVDYV
+500 ISRFSNILVDYV
-512 SAALCLYPGEYEQAI
+512 SAALCLYSGEYEQAV
-527 YYADRV
+527 YFADRV
-533 RFIRDCN
+533 RSMRECN

-549 LTLLKRYKDADAVNI
+549 LTLLKRHKDADTVNI
-564 ELAKCLDGEFD
+564 ELVKCLDGEFD
-575 AKTYYEIALLNE
+575 AKTYYEVALLNE
-587 TQLGDPVLDIMQSV
+587 TQLGDPGLGIMQSV

-606 EYDNSIIKMRI
+606 EYDNSIIKLRVF
-617 IMKKKG
+617 MKNKN
-623 INLTDSDGD
+623 IDLADSDDSGN
-632 ENKLVAHFNSDISD
+632 ELVVQFNSDISD
-646 DEMVNQLRT
+646 DEMINQLRIF
-655 YRLNNKEDYRTFVK
+655 RLNRKEDYRVFVK
-669 LLSSYKFEEEK
+669 LLSNYKFEEQ

>member
-56 GIAVMLAGGETIHS
+56 GIAAMLAGGETIHS

-78 CTPKTIGNVNR
+78 CTPKTIGNINR

-118 YTLRYVMRSSL
+118 YTLRYVMKNSL

-142 FQLPPVLRKEEAEI
+142 FQLPPVLRKEESEI
-156 MDDIYNTMSPFFFK
+156 MDDLYNTMSPFFFK
-170 ARALKRLSLPCI
+170 ARALKRLALPCI
-182 EFIKVY
+182 EFVKVY

-200 SIRFNRASYGELSVI
+200 SIRFNRASYGELSVL
-215 NQCVDRPIPSNERI
+215 NKCVDRPIPSNERI

-243 MSNLNLLDSEEFCFD
+243 MSKLNLLDSEEFCFD

-276 LFLKCGA
+276 LSLKCGA

-294 RWINGTI
+294 RWVNGTI

-391 LSRVRSLNG
+391 LSRVRSLDG
-400 LFLIK
+400 LFLVK

-416 EVIAFANRFN
+416 EVISFANRFN
-426 DDSTIRNEISGG
+426 DDSAIRNEISGG
-438 RFLYDSLRHKDWD
+438 KYLYESLRNKNWD
-451 EFSKASLNLGLT
+451 EFSRTSLNLGLS
-463 LAKSGDWR
+463 LARSGDWK

-500 IIKSSNILVDYV
+500 ISRFSNILVDYV
-512 SAALCLYPGEYEQAI
+512 SAALCLYSGEYEQAV
-527 YYADRV
+527 YFADRV
-533 RFIRDCN
+533 RSMRECN

-549 LTLLKRYKDADAVNI
+549 LTLLKRYKDADTVNI
-564 ELAKCLDGEFD
+564 ELVKCLDGEFD
-575 AKTYYEIALLNE
+575 AKTYYEVALLNE
-587 TQLGDPVLDIMQSV
+587 TQLGDPGLEILQSV

-606 EYDNSIIKMRI
+606 EYDNPIIKLRVF
-617 IMKKKG
+617 MKNKN
-623 INLTDSDGD
+623 IYLTDSDD
-632 ENKLVAHFNSDISD
+632 NENELVVQFNSDISD

-655 YRLNNKEDYRTFVK
+655 FRLNRKEDYRAFVK
-669 LLSSYKFEEEK
+669 LLSSYKFEEQ

>member
-1 MSIDKTNK
+1 MPIDKNNK
-9 QQLQAYELIETTNS
+9 QQLQAYELINTTNS

-56 GIAVMLAGGETIHS
+56 GIAAMLAGGETIHS

-78 CTPKTIGNVNR
+78 CTPKTMGNINR

-95 KKVDTIII
+95 KRVDTIII
-103 DEVSMVRCDVIDAID
+103 DEVSMVRCDIIDAID
-118 YTLRYVMRSSL
+118 YTLRYVMRNSL

-156 MDDIYNTMSPFFFK
+156 MDDLYNTMSPFFFK

-200 SIRFNRASYGELSVI
+200 SIRFNKASYAELSEI
-215 NQCVDRPIPSNERI
+215 NRCVGRSIPTDERI

-243 MSNLNLLDSEEFCFD
+243 MAKLNLIDSKEFCFE
-258 AKVEGDIKLDAN
+258 AKIDGDIKLDSN
-270 LPAEKK
+270 LPAERK
-276 LFLKCGA
+276 LSLKSGA
-283 QVIFVRNDLSR
+283 QVIFVRNDISR
-294 RWINGTI
+294 RWVNGTI
-301 GTISKLS
+301 GTISKIS
-308 QDEIQVVTE
+308 DEEINVVTE

-345 LVGTYTQFPLK
+345 LVGTYTQYPLK

-369 TFDKMILDLSRGV
+369 TFDKMILDLSRGI

-416 EVIAFANRFN
+416 EVIEFANRFN
-426 DDSTIRNEISGG
+426 DDSTIHNEINGG
-438 RFLYDSLRHKDWD
+438 KCLYESLRSKNWD
-451 EFSKASLNLGLT
+451 EF
-463 LAKSGDWR
+463 AKSSLKLSLSFVEKGDWK
-471 SAARYISQMFNAMVS
+471 SAARYVSQMFNAMVS
-486 DEHLVNSIERNMLP
+486 DEHMLNCLEHYNVP
-500 IIKSSNILVDYV
+500 APKVRNILVDYV
-512 SAALCLYPGEYEQAI
+512 YAALYLYSGKYEQAI
-527 YYADRV
+527 YHADRV
-533 RFIRDCN
+533 RFMRECN

-549 LTLLKRYKDADAVNI
+549 LTLLGKFKEADEVNI
-564 ELAKCLDGEFD
+564 DLVKALDGEFD
-575 AKTYYEIALLNE
+575 AKIYYEVALLNE
-587 TQLGDPVLDIMQSV
+587 TQLEDPGLEIMQSV
-601 VKYRP
+601 VSNRP
-606 EYDNSIIKMRI
+606 EYENSILKLRFLIK
-617 IMKKKG
+617 KNG
-623 INLTDSDGD
+623 INLNIPDDNDNELISLYNSGIPDG
-632 ENKLVAHFNSDISD
+632 ELKNRLKSF
-646 DEMVNQLRT
+646 Q
-655 YRLNNKEDYRTFVK
+655 LNNKESYKEFVK
-669 LLSSYKFEEEK
+669 YISKYKFAEQ